1 MIKIGGNIVTKR
13 TKIMVVC
20 NDINKQRDECLEWN
34 GVLDEHLGKKV
45 KCLIE
50 ERRIETPYAII
61 DFVFQKPLY
70 TSGYKIVYDL
80 QKDLCTKEQNEELLR
95 LALGEKML

>member
-1 MIKIGGNIVTKR
+1 MTRR
-13 TKIMVVC
+13 TKVMVVC

-34 GVLDEHLGKKV
+34 GVLEEHLGKKA
-45 KCLIE
+45 KCLME

-70 TSGYKIVYDL
+70 TSGYKVVLDL
-80 QKDLCTKEQNEELLR
+80 QRDLNSEEKNEELLR
-95 LALGEKML
+95 IAIGEKDTLKT